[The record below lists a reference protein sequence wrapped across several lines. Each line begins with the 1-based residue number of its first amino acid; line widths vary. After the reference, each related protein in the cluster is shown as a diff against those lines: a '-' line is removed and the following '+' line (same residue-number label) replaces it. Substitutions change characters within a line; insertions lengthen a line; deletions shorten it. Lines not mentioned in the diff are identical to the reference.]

1 MNLPDKPRLVVLCGG
16 RSSEHEVS
24 VLSARS
30 MLAAI
35 DQSRYALTVV
45 GITRSG
51 RWLSCSDP
59 QALLAAD
66 SIDDAPNSAIVPVT
80 MDRDASSNQLSL
92 LTVGKAPR
100 EAGIV
105 GDGIDVVFPLLHG
118 PYGEDGTVQGL
129 LEMADVAYVGSGVLG
144 SALGMDKEFAKKL
157 FSVAGLQQLA
167 YTTIR
172 RYDWEADPQSVLDRL
187 QQSNPWPVF
196 VKPANAGSSV
206 GVSKVRS
213 RAELAAALDL
223 AAQFDTKMIVEEDA
237 GDCHEVECAVL
248 GNDKPRASVVG
259 EILAG
264 NEFYDYADKYV
275 NGASEV
281 VIPAPIST
289 QAAETVREQA
299 LVAFAAVEAAGL
311 ARVDFFVRRQT
322 DEVFINEI
330 NTMPGFTP
338 ISMYP
343 KLWQASGLDYAA
355 LIDELV
361 QLALERHAVRRSI
374 RLTL

>member
-66 SIDDAPNSAIVPVT
+66 SIDDAPNSDIVPVT
-80 MDRDASSNQLSL
+80 IDRDASSNQLSL
-92 LTVGKAPR
+92 ISVGDAPR

-144 SALGMDKEFAKKL
+144 SALGMDKEYAKKL
-157 FSVAGLQQLA
+157 FTVAGLQQLG

-172 RYDWEADPQSVLDRL
+172 RHDWEADRQSILDRL

-213 RAELAAALDL
+213 GVELAAALDL

-248 GNDKPRASVVG
+248 GNEKPRASVVG

-275 NGASEV
+275 NGASQV
-281 VIPAPIST
+281 VIPAPISS

-311 ARVDFFVRRQT
+311 ARVDFFVRRRT

-343 KLWQASGLDYAA
+343 KLWQASGLDYAP

-361 QLALERHAVRRSI
+361 QLALDRHAVRRRI
-374 RLTL
+374 CLTL